1 MYNEVTEKL
10 TQEFDSMYSE
20 VVPEDARQ
28 EADAYKFSG
37 PPGIAPR
44 KANDEESSGA
54 QSFLSMSAV
63 SFASVDTSNIVDE
76 YDNHIPAAGTKSWS
90 HVVQGKP
97 NAHIPREVTT
107 KTSVPTKPAASTA
120 FSVMTPSDTQ
130 SPNCE
135 LQRMRDEYEEKLS
148 HNATEI
154 AELKLL
160 MRQVLSTLNSIG
172 IQQDIPQQPVT
183 NPPAPEPMEIIGA
196 QKRSGN
202 ESPLVESGRQK
213 RVDHKSSPSK
223 KLDFRMDE

>member
-1 MYNEVTEKL
+1 
-10 TQEFDSMYSE
+10 
-20 VVPEDARQ
+20 
-28 EADAYKFSG
+28 
-37 PPGIAPR
+37 
-44 KANDEESSGA
+44 
-54 QSFLSMSAV
+54 
-63 SFASVDTSNIVDE
+63 
-76 YDNHIPAAGTKSWS
+76 
-90 HVVQGKP
+90 
-97 NAHIPREVTT
+97 
-107 KTSVPTKPAASTA
+107 
-120 FSVMTPSDTQ
+120 
-130 SPNCE
+130 
-135 LQRMRDEYEEKLS
+135 MRDEYEEKLS